1 MYGHGPNYSG
11 GYHHT
16 QSSSRNYQSP
26 NQLGSSYSSG
36 PHNGDP
42 QLLQWFNAV
51 DTDRSGSISVAELQA
66 ALVNG
71 QRPFLILFSIVG

>member
-1 MYGHGPNYSG
+1 MYGPNYSG
-11 GYHHT
+11 GYQHT

-26 NQLGSSYSSG
+26 NQLSGGYSNG
-36 PHNGDP
+36 PYSNVDP

-71 QRPFLILFSIVG
+71 QHSFVMSSSVVD